1 MKSIKSLLLT
11 ISGFITLFIL
21 VANIVGNF
29 YICGGLE
36 WSRCVDDLANLQRMF
51 YVFIPTFL
59 FSLCLWKVK
68 ASIFNTWST
77 FALVWIPMS
86 VLAVFLAPEYRTDFL
101 YGFDKS
107 SVAFL
112 MSMLFVVGSLCILAW
127 QRKHL

>member
-1 MKSIKSLLLT
+1 MNTKTWMTFLGIGAALAL
-11 ISGFITLFIL
+11 ISGALQPFYLCGDSWRWCMSWNYFFGLPLQPFIIFFL
-21 VANIVGNF
+21 
-29 YICGGLE
+29 
-36 WSRCVDDLANLQRMF
+36 
-51 YVFIPTFL
+51 TFL
-59 FSLCLWKVK
+59 LVSRTSKK
-68 ASIFNTWST
+68 IFNTWSS